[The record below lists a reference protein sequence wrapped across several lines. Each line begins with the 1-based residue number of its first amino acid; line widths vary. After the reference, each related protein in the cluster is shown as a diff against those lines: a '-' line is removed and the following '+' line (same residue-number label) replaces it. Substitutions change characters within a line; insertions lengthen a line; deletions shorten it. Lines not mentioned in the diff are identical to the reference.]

1 MKVSE
6 LITREPSDHVTTLR
20 LLGEWDLEN
29 AFELR
34 GAAISVLCDKRDI
47 IVDLSDVEFID
58 SSVINAVCKAR
69 SVAADER
76 RECVL
81 VVTPDSAAW
90 QVLELTGLVL
100 KVPTFGSEAD
110 AVMALAGAA
119 A

>member
-1 MKVSE
+1 V
-6 LITREPSDHVTTLR
+6 R
-20 LLGEWDLEN
+20 
-29 AFELR
+29 
-34 GAAISVLCDKRDI
+34 KRDLI
-47 IVDLSDVEFID
+47 IDLTDTEFID

-90 QVLELTGLVL
+90 QVLELTEIVF
-100 KVPTFGSEAD
+100 KVPTFGSESD

>member
-1 MKVSE
+1 MDETTRTPSNSE
-6 LITREPSDHVTTLR
+6 AKRSPFCATRGTSSSTSQTWSSL
-20 LLGEWDLEN
+20 
-29 AFELR
+29 
-34 GAAISVLCDKRDI
+34 
-47 IVDLSDVEFID
+47 D
-58 SSVINAVCKAR
+58 SNVINAVCKAR

-110 AVMALAGAA
+110 AVTALAGAA